1 LLRAALANSDTIIIM
16 NIAFFGA
23 SYVAGSGLDDRSARF
38 STVVASTLDSNET
51 NLGLDGS
58 LVIGRDDNG
67 MLISD
72 TSGIAR
78 TPDAIDSAADKLIIL
93 YGEDD
98 WKNSGEPGGS
108 EHFRQGTFLWDY
120 DTIVR
125 GLIDAHEPEQI
136 VLVTV
141 PAADYS
147 TVNAASLPIDAYN
160 KHIRSTAAKYSL
172 TLIDPA
178 TETPELLSPDD
189 FDAEGNLN
197 PSGHL
202 KLAKLIAERLAS

>member
-1 LLRAALANSDTIIIM
+1 M

-23 SYVAGSGLDDRSARF
+23 SYVAGYGLDDRSVRF
-38 STVVASTLDSNET
+38 STIVASTLDSNET

-78 TPDAIDSAADKLIIL
+78 TPDVIDSAADKLVIL

-98 WKNSGEPGGS
+98 WKNSGEPG
-108 EHFRQGTFLWDY
+108 ELERFRQGTFLWDY

-125 GLIDAHEPEQI
+125 GLIDAHEADQI
-136 VLVTV
+136 ILVTV

-147 TVNAASLPIDAYN
+147 KANAASLPVSVYN
-160 KHIRSTAAKYSL
+160 EHIRSTAAKYSL
-172 TLIDPA
+172 FLIDPE
-178 TETPELLSPDD
+178 TEVPELLSHDD
-189 FDAEGNLN
+189 FDAEGSLN
-197 PSGHL
+197 SSGHL
-202 KLAKLIAERLAS
+202 KLAKLIALRLK